1 MISEIAISTLVKEF
15 IKSVTESVI
24 TPNIKELAKKYGIA
38 YKDLL
43 IPRGEHFEEY
53 LNRTYEKYSII
64 NTLVSHNS
72 QRKLKKIYV
81 PLTLVKDNDGGK
93 KKETRKINKLPESL
107 IKKYKK
113 ILITD
118 SAGMGKSTVMKFM
131 FLDVIDKGLNV
142 VGIPIYIELNRL
154 NKDHSI
160 ISEIQDEMNSLSVKF
175 DNKLLKEFIQM
186 GGFIFFLDGYDEITT
201 ADKSKVTSDIQEFID
216 KAGTNNFYIMTS
228 RSDSRLPSF
237 GAFQSFHIKPFTKP
251 DAFSLLMKY
260 DKHHKGE
267 KAKKIIDLLESGENR
282 SINEFL
288 ENPLLVSLLYSAFNY
303 KETIPLKTL
312 KKHEFYGQVYESYFD
327 YHDLSKGIGLRENN
341 SGLNKDDFNKVLRF
355 VGYYCLLKTG
365 VKFDKETIKRVI
377 EKAKA
382 YYKCFNFSAT
392 SFLDDL
398 LSCVPL
404 FSKDGTEY
412 KWVHKSILE
421 YFAAL
426 FIANSKNEEQV
437 RFFKYLFNEDNYENF
452 PNYMNMLDLYYDID
466 YEGFSRNVKLPFCE
480 QYLNLCNSHV
490 KNISQDLIDKRAE
503 CIFCNRVLILSLT
516 SNQTCGGDS
525 SDSDINYETI
535 ADDLFNQYLQKQKRV
550 RGYSGFTS
558 TSYSLKNET
567 IWMRRVYE
575 NISYSVILSLLYK
588 KHDNFVLSKGPYSAL
603 ALNMDYDSNIEL
615 KMEQNK
621 VIVLDIE
628 TGKENE
634 ELYKLL
640 NDLCSIC
647 MTSFYTNRNVCENE
661 IKRIKNEI
669 ALSESILNC

>member
-1 MISEIAISTLVKEF
+1 MVSKKVGLQCLAHLINKFQRYNSEK
-15 IKSVTESVI
+15 
-24 TPNIKELAKKYGIA
+24 N
-38 YKDLL
+38 L
-43 IPRGEHFEEY
+43 I
-53 LNRTYEKYSII
+53 NRTYEKYSII

-72 QRKLKKIYV
+72 QRKLKHIYV

-131 FLDVIDKGLNV
+131 FLDVIEKGLDV

-154 NKDHSI
+154 NKDHKI

-175 DNKLLKEFIQM
+175 DNKLLTELIQM

-201 ADKSKVTSDIQEFID
+201 ADKSEVTSDIQKFID
-216 KAGTNNFYIMTS
+216 KAGTNNYYIMTS

-237 GAFQSFHIKPFTKP
+237 GAFQSFHIKPFTKS
-251 DAFSLLMKY
+251 DAFSLLIKY
-260 DKHHKGE
+260 DKHNKGE
-267 KAKKIIDLLESGENR
+267 KAKKIIELLESGENR

-303 KETIPLKTL
+303 KETIPLQTL

-327 YHDLSKGIGLRENN
+327 YHDLSKGIGLRENY

-355 VGYYCLLKTG
+355 VGYYCLIKTG

-382 YYKCFNFSAT
+382 YYKCFSFSET

-398 LSCVPL
+398 LTSVPL

-426 FIANSKNEEQV
+426 FIANSKVEEQEK
-437 RFFKYLFNEDNYENF
+437 FFKVLFDEKNYENM
-452 PNYMNMLDLYYDID
+452 PNYMNMMDLYYDID
-466 YEGFSRNVKLPFCE
+466 YEGFSRNIKLPLCK
-480 QYLNLCNSHV
+480 QYLDLCNSEV
-490 KNISQDLIDKRAE
+490 ENISQNLVDERAE
-503 CIFCNRVLILSLT
+503 IIFSNRILLLSLP
-516 SNQTCGGDS
+516 SNQSAEDEA
-525 SDSDINYETI
+525 SDSGTGSSRALE
-535 ADDLFNQYLQKQKRV
+535 LFEQYIKNQNRIGE
-550 RGYSGFTS
+550 RSGSTS
-558 TSYSLKNET
+558 TCFHLKNET
-567 IWMRRVYE
+567 IWACRIVE
-575 NISYSVILSLLYK
+575 NISYSVIESILLR
-588 KHDNFVLSKGPYSAL
+588 KHDDLILTKSYFAPVDPDVDPTVE
-603 ALNMDYDSNIEL
+603 LNI
-615 KMEQNK
+615 EQNK

-628 TGKENE
+628 TGKENVAH
-634 ELYKLL
+634 YKFY
-640 NDLCSIC
+640 NKLCSIC
-647 MTSFYTNRNVCENE
+647 RTSTLYTNRRVCENE
-661 IKRIKNEI
+661 IKRIQNDI
-669 ALSESILNC
+669 ALSEPIST